1 MAPAAAA
8 SQFAPEGV
16 SGALLEKTV
25 QKVIKET
32 DSALLNLTMKSTLK
46 KAEKQLGLKEGTLY
60 INHKLWAED
69 HVVRVLQEILESD
82 PTVLSTAAPAATPT
96 EVAKPSPAT
105 KPAEAKPAAA
115 KKAAAAPAAKPAAA
129 AKKATPVKA
138 APASPVA
145 AATEEKKGVKRN
157 RETTPLGLFKAAKRD
172 AVLAADKTLKPA
184 DLNKKLS
191 DMWKNASKEE
201 KKAFEAQSKAKD
213 AEGEAAAP
221 PAKVAKV
228 SAEATP
234 ASAKEDKK
242 KKETPKKEE
251 KKDKE
256 EPAKKKPAAKAAGPK
271 RAKKAIDFY
280 IYDDANKAAAV
291 KALGLEKYKM
301 VECTR
306 HLREQY
312 PQLSAA
318 KKKPWEAKEKEDA
331 VRFADEKAALSKA
344 QA

>member
-1 MAPAAAA
+1 MHTHTRT
-8 SQFAPEGV
+8 Q
-16 SGALLEKTV
+16 
-25 QKVIKET
+25 
-32 DSALLNLTMKSTLK
+32 
-46 KAEKQLGLKEGTLY
+46 
-60 INHKLWAED
+60 WAED
-69 HVVRVLQEILESD
+69 VVVRVLQGILQSD
-82 PTVLSTAAPAATPT
+82 PTVLSTPPAGAPT
-96 EVAKPSPAT
+96 ESAVAKPSPAT
-105 KPAEAKPAAA
+105 KPTEAKPAAAA

-129 AKKATPVKA
+129 AKKATPVKKA
-138 APASPVA
+138 APTPPTAPVA
-145 AATEEKKGVKRN
+145 AAAEEKKGLKRN

-172 AVLAADKTLKPA
+172 GVLAADKTLKPI

-191 DMWKNASKEE
+191 DMWKNASKED
-201 KKAFEAQSKAKD
+201 KKRFEAQSKEAKD
-213 AEGEAAAP
+213 AEGEAAVP

-242 KKETPKKEE
+242 KKDTPKKEE
-251 KKDKE
+251 KE
-256 EPAKKKPAAKAAGPK
+256 EPAKKKPAAKAAAPK

-280 IYDDANKAAAV
+280 IYDDANKAAAA

-312 PQLSAA
+312 TQLTAA
-318 KKKPWEAKEKEDA
+318 KKKTWEAKEKEDA
-331 VRFADEKAALSKA
+331 VRFANEKAALSKA